1 MSITL
6 IQNNFYSLSEINFNI
21 AELCSYRL
29 NLLNEEIIFKERSH
43 LGMISVGCFLFFLD
57 RLITEKNIL
66 RRIVIFIFLFLILVN
81 ASTTFYVGFI
91 ASLVII
97 LIFNFKYLKRLFPS
111 ILFCLLAIAILVNSS
126 SCKKRF
132 TQIPKILNV
141 YNVQEIK
148 PIQNFK
154 LDTKSEDKFDGRVE
168 FDKLYKKRGELI
180 NALYSEH
187 KTFYSPEELIIQ
199 ISKLENDLI
208 ALNKDLYIALNN
220 NFTNNLTSQVH
231 IKALN
236 VAKKSIQEKFLGFG
250 YNNYYLA
257 NNYYKYDLLSAN
269 PFADELNQRDGTN
282 LTVKLIVE
290 YGLIS
295 IIFFSICLLFL
306 VSNKID
312 FELKLFLIPFL
323 ITQGLRGAGYWNG
336 GFLMIFMIMLLL
348 LIKSYKLK
356 KDIIKL

>member
-1 MSITL
+1 M
-6 IQNNFYSLSEINFNI
+6 
-21 AELCSYRL
+21 
-29 NLLNEEIIFKERSH
+29 
-43 LGMISVGCFLFFLD
+43 
-57 RLITEKNIL
+57 
-66 RRIVIFIFLFLILVN
+66 
-81 ASTTFYVGFI
+81 
-91 ASLVII
+91 
-97 LIFNFKYLKRLFPS
+97 
-111 ILFCLLAIAILVNSS
+111 LAIAILVNSS

-154 LDTKSEDKFDGRVE
+154 LDTKTEDKFDGRVE
-168 FDKLYKKRGELI
+168 FDKLYKKKGELI

-257 NNYYKYDLLSAN
+257 NNYYKNDLLSAN

-312 FELKLFLIPFL
+312 FELKLF
-323 ITQGLRGAGYWNG
+323 
-336 GFLMIFMIMLLL
+336 
-348 LIKSYKLK
+348 
-356 KDIIKL
+356 

>member
-1 MSITL
+1 M
-6 IQNNFYSLSEINFNI
+6 
-21 AELCSYRL
+21 
-29 NLLNEEIIFKERSH
+29 
-43 LGMISVGCFLFFLD
+43 
-57 RLITEKNIL
+57 
-66 RRIVIFIFLFLILVN
+66 
-81 ASTTFYVGFI
+81 
-91 ASLVII
+91 
-97 LIFNFKYLKRLFPS
+97 
-111 ILFCLLAIAILVNSS
+111 
-126 SCKKRF
+126 
-132 TQIPKILNV
+132 
-141 YNVQEIK
+141 
-148 PIQNFK
+148 
-154 LDTKSEDKFDGRVE
+154 
-168 FDKLYKKRGELI
+168 
-180 NALYSEH
+180 
-187 KTFYSPEELIIQ
+187 IIQ

-269 PFADELNQRDGTN
+269 SFADELNQRDGTN

-312 FELKLFLIPFL
+312 FELKIILIPFNYS
-323 ITQGLRGAGYWNG
+323 GLERCRLLEW
-336 GFLMIFMIMLLL
+336 GFLMIL
-348 LIKSYKLK
+348 
-356 KDIIKL
+356 